1 VLIPLRHENMS
12 GRRWPIITFALIGLN
27 IAIFLFTHWSIEA
40 QQPKRAEARMHL
52 LLLAATHPELNT
64 TPEAAEFVEHV
75 KKASGAAWDQAA
87 KPSRR
92 LQDPWDAQMRLQDDP
107 AVLQSQMDALC
118 QQFEESE
125 HSSILDNYGFVPAHP
140 HAASYV
146 TANFLHGGWLHLIG
160 NMWFLWLAGFI
171 LEDNWGRAIYSVFY
185 LVAGAASLQFY
196 AWCSPGSFVP
206 LVGASGAVAALMG
219 AFLVRFPKMKIEMA
233 IVTLFYR
240 FKFKA
245 AAYWLLP
252 LWLGMEF
259 FYGAALGQSSSVAH
273 WAHVGGFLFGMLGA
287 FVIQK
292 SGLEQKA
299 SAKIE
304 AEISWTGDPAVVQA
318 QEALDQGKLDEAVA
332 ILEKHVAE
340 KPGSTDAL
348 IILQQVQWRRS
359 DIPAYQRASVQ
370 LIQAYLKNRDVE
382 SAWHAYEEFSNTPDA
397 KLPAAPWLELIRH
410 LENQQNLD
418 RAVAECDLLAQAH
431 PQERPALLALL
442 TAGRLS
448 LKKLNRP
455 DEALR
460 FYRAADLSAV
470 PHLDWES
477 NIKAGIADAERAMTG
492 QVATLK

>member
-12 GRRWPIITFALIGLN
+12 GRRWPVITFALIGLN
-27 IAIFLFTHWSIEA
+27 VAIFLMTHWSIEA
-40 QQPKRAEARMHL
+40 EQPKRAEVRLHL
-52 LLLAATHPELNT
+52 VLLAATHPELKT
-64 TPEAAEFVEHV
+64 TPESGEFIEHL
-75 KKASGAAWDQAA
+75 KKASGRSWDQVAS
-87 KPSRR
+87 PSRH

-107 AVLQSQMDALC
+107 AQLQRDMDALC
-118 QQFEESE
+118 QQFDELEQSA
-125 HSSILDNYGFVPAHP
+125 ILDKYGFVPAHP
-140 HAASYV
+140 HAVSYLS
-146 TANFLHGGWLHLIG
+146 ANFLHGGWLHLIG

-171 LEDNWGRAIYSVFY
+171 LEDNWGRPIYSVFY
-185 LVAGAASLQFY
+185 LVAGAASLLFY
-196 AWCSPGSFVP
+196 AWCSPGSYIP

-233 IVTLFYR
+233 LVTLFYR

-252 LWLGMEF
+252 LWLAMEF
-259 FYGAALGQSSSVAH
+259 FYGAALGQGSSVAH

-304 AEISWTGDPAVVQA
+304 SEIAWTGDPAVVQA
-318 QEALDQGKLDEAVA
+318 QEELDQGKLDEAAA

-348 IILQQVQWRRS
+348 IILQQVHWRRN
-359 DIPAYQRASVQ
+359 DIPAYQKASVQ
-370 LIQAYLKNRDVE
+370 LIQAYLKAQNAE
-382 SAWHAYEEFSNTPDA
+382 AAWHAYEEFSNAAGD
-397 KLPAAPWLELIRH
+397 KLPPAPWLELIRY
-410 LENQQNLD
+410 LESQQNFD
-418 RAVAECDLLAQAH
+418 RAVDECDRLAQTY
-431 PQERPALLALL
+431 PQERPSLLALL

-455 DEALR
+455 TEALR
-460 FYRAADLSAV
+460 FYKSADISPV
-470 PHLDWES
+470 PHLDWET
-477 NIKAGIADAERAMTG
+477 NIKAGIADAERAMG
-492 QVATLK
+492 APVGSRS